1 MDFTGSFHKDAMFV
15 LTGGSS
21 VQLKIRETE
30 VPLGTC
36 EPSEHLLPVPS
47 ASSQLHGSDAGICS
61 SVDPRFETQLKD
73 GAIAATAMG

>member
-47 ASSQLHGSDAGICS
+47 ASSMEVMLGSAPPLIQGLRLS
-61 SVDPRFETQLKD
+61 
-73 GAIAATAMG
+73 